1 MNCLVVKQISRD
13 NLAMSALL
21 HPFKSVTYSGR
32 APGVRLLVTGA
43 VHGNEV
49 CGTHAL
55 RRLIEEIDRGEVLIA
70 RGQLTLVPVTNPL
83 AFHKGQRNGD
93 RNLNRAL
100 GPAPVPRE
108 FEDHVANWL
117 CPMMA
122 AHEVLLDLHSFNAQG
137 KPFAMLGPVNNQ
149 GVVEPY
155 RHAAVEEAWVRTL
168 GVARVVDGWLS
179 TYVRGVA
186 RRREEAG
193 TLAGTLDL
201 NPNYGVGTTEYM
213 RSLGGRALTLECGQ
227 HRDPQAPEVAY
238 QAVRRTLAH
247 FGLVDE
253 PPPQPASAIETLTLH
268 EVIDKRH
275 ADDRFVR
282 EWQSFDALEAGD
294 LIGVRQDGQEVRAPG
309 HGRIL
314 FPNAAASAR
323 QEWFYL
329 AQPSQRLAH
338 S

>member
-13 NLAMSALL
+13 NLSMSAPL

-55 RRLIEEIDRGEVLIA
+55 RRLIEEIDRGEVSIA

-83 AFHKGQRNGD
+83 AFHKGQRSGD

-117 CPMMA
+117 CPIMA

-193 TLAGTLDL
+193 SLAGTLDL

-253 PPPQPASAIETLTLH
+253 PPPQPAAAIETLTLH

-309 HGRIL
+309 RGRIL

-329 AQPSQRLAH
+329 AQPSQRLAY

>member
-1 MNCLVVKQISRD
+1 
-13 NLAMSALL
+13 MSQAL
-21 HPFKSVTYSGR
+21 HPFKSVSYGGR
-32 APGVRLLVTGA
+32 APGVKLLVTAA

-55 RRLIEEIDRGEVLIA
+55 RRLIDEIDRGEVVIA

-83 AFHKGQRNGD
+83 AFQKGQRNGD

-100 GPAPVPRE
+100 GPAPIPRE

-117 CPMMA
+117 CPIMA
-122 AHEVLLDLHSFNAQG
+122 GHEVLLDLHSFNANGQ
-137 KPFAMLGPVNNQ
+137 PFAMLGPVNNQ
-149 GVVEPY
+149 GAIEPY
-155 RHAAVEEAWVRTL
+155 RHAQEEEAWVQVL
-168 GVARVVDGWLS
+168 GVNRVVDGWLS
-179 TYVRGVA
+179 TYARGVA

-193 TLAGTLDL
+193 ALAATLDL

-227 HRDPQAPEVAY
+227 HRDPQSPEVAY
-238 QAVRRTLAH
+238 AAVRRTLAH

-253 PPPQPASAIETLTLH
+253 PQPAPAQQFETLTLQ
-268 EVIDKRH
+268 EVVDKRH
-275 ADDRFVR
+275 PEDRFVR

-294 LIGVRQDGQEVRAPG
+294 LIGVRHDGQEVRAPAR
-309 HGRIL
+309 GRIM
-314 FPNAAASAR
+314 FPNTAAAAR

-329 AQPSQRLAH
+329 ALPNQRLTH

>member
-1 MNCLVVKQISRD
+1 
-13 NLAMSALL
+13 MSQAL
-21 HPFKSVTYSGR
+21 HPFKSVSYSGR
-32 APGVRLLVTGA
+32 APGVKLLVTAA

-55 RRLIEEIDRGEVLIA
+55 RRLIDDIDRGDVVIA

-83 AFHKGQRNGD
+83 AFQKGQRNGD

-117 CPMMA
+117 CPIMA
-122 AHEVLLDLHSFNAQG
+122 AHEVLLDLHSFNANGQ
-137 KPFAMLGPVNNQ
+137 PFAMLGPVNNQ
-149 GVVEPY
+149 GAVEPY
-155 RHAAVEEAWVRTL
+155 RHAQEEEAWVQVL
-168 GVARVVDGWLS
+168 GVNRVVDGWLS
-179 TYVRGVA
+179 TYARGVA

-238 QAVRRTLAH
+238 AAVRRTLAH

-253 PPPQPASAIETLTLH
+253 DRPERAAQIETLTLQ
-268 EVIDKRH
+268 EVVDKRH
-275 ADDRFVR
+275 PDDRFAR

-294 LIGVRQDGQEVRAPG
+294 LIGVRQDGQEVRAPAR
-309 HGRIL
+309 GRIM
-314 FPNAAASAR
+314 FPNTAAAAR

-329 AQPSQRLAH
+329 ALPNQRLTH

>member
-1 MNCLVVKQISRD
+1 MNQP
-13 NLAMSALL
+13 L
-21 HPFKSVTYSGR
+21 HPFKSVSYGGH
-32 APGVRLLVTGA
+32 APGVKLLVTAA

-55 RRLIEEIDRGEVLIA
+55 RRLIDEIDRGEVVVT

-83 AFHKGQRNGD
+83 AFHKGTRNGD

-100 GPAPVPRE
+100 GPASVARE

-117 CPMMA
+117 CPLMA

-137 KPFAMLGPVNNQ
+137 KPFAMLGPRNNR
-149 GVVEPY
+149 GGVEPY
-155 RHAAVEEAWVRTL
+155 RHASDEEAWVQVL
-168 GVARVVDGWLS
+168 GVGRVVDGWLS

-193 TLAGTLDL
+193 ERAAGMDL

-227 HRDPQAPEVAY
+227 HQDPHAPEVAY

-247 FGLVDE
+247 FGLTDDE
-253 PPPQPASAIETLTLH
+253 PPTRVGDIETLTLH
-268 EVIDKRH
+268 EVVDKRH
-275 ADDRFVR
+275 PEDRFAR
-282 EWQSFDALEAGD
+282 EWQSFDALKGGD
-294 LIGVRQDGQEVRAPG
+294 LIGVRQDGEEVRAPAA
-309 HGRIL
+309 GRIM
-314 FPNAAASAR
+314 FPNAAAAAR

-329 AQPSQRLAH
+329 AQPSARLAGG
-338 S
+338 